1 MTNHLFQDV
10 QPSGSRQPRS
20 QQQQQ
25 QPEDKEFEDFFSDHP
40 KPRANNEHLKEDYR
54 QHFIRIFGGNPKPW
68 SGDEQ
73 LKRVYRRQFDQ
84 IKNQDLHR
92 RCTRTCIR
100 FLDEKCVF
108 AILLKGGFITAKSL
122 ERVSKQG

>member
-1 MTNHLFQDV
+1 M
-10 QPSGSRQPRS
+10 

-25 QPEDKEFEDFFSDHP
+25 QPDDKEFEDFFSDHP

-54 QHFIRIFGGNPKPW
+54 QHFIPIFGGNPKPW

-73 LKRVYRRQFDQ
+73 LKRVYHRQFDQ

-92 RCTRTCIR
+92 LCTRTYIH
-100 FLDEKCVF
+100 FLDENVF
-108 AILLKGGFITAKSL
+108 LQFYYKGEFITENSF